1 MTQLTDARDHDALD
15 EALDHVILGL
25 PVPAPEG
32 LEPLLETAHFARE
45 AFATEV
51 PADVAR
57 VQLAALTGVAP
68 IGRKRSRRRLAVTL
82 LAAAVTV
89 VLLAGS
95 AVAASAGALPGQL
108 LYPVKRAVEKID
120 LTLHRDPASR
130 ARLHLQFAER
140 RLDELSTLLELR
152 RSGQNVDIGAAM
164 SAYQAEISA
173 VQAAVD
179 DASPSAQLE
188 ALLGHVQDELAGHV
202 AVLEQLR
209 DNVVPSQARDAI
221 QNAIDRAETAR
232 TNVMHGRSG
241 GGKPSGTPGGS
252 SSTPSLP
259 PSPGKSSQHR

>member
-1 MTQLTDARDHDALD
+1 MTDLREYDALD
-15 EALDHVILGL
+15 EALDRLVLGE
-25 PVPAPEG
+25 PAHAPAA
-32 LEPLLETAHFARE
+32 LEPLLQTARAARE
-45 AFATEV
+45 VFSIEV
-51 PADVAR
+51 PGHVAQAHL
-57 VQLAALTGVAP
+57 VALAGARTIDP
-68 IGRKRSRRRLAVTL
+68 QRSRRRLIVTV
-82 LAAAVTV
+82 LAAAIA
-89 VLLAGS
+89 VLLLSGS

-120 LTLHRDPASR
+120 LALHGDPASR

-152 RSGQNVDIGAAM
+152 RSGQNVDIGGAM

-173 VQAAVD
+173 VQSAVD

-209 DNVVPSQARDAI
+209 DNVVPPQARDAI

-232 TNVMHGRSG
+232 TNVMHGRTG
-241 GGKPSGTPGGS
+241 GGKPAGTPS
-252 SSTPSLP
+252 SRPSTSGVP
-259 PSPGKSSQHR
+259 PSPGKSAQHR